1 MLRGKTVR
9 LRPVQEQD
17 LDFLYQM
24 HTDIE
29 NRGDF
34 FPVGVSSEPDFR
46 RNFQETGFW
55 EKNAGKL
62 LIVGGHDTIIG
73 HIEFFPTVSY
83 LDEIEL
89 AYHIYSSEHYGKGI
103 ATEAVQLMT
112 GYLFNRLKVNRIR
125 LIIHPDNLASQRVA
139 AKSGF
144 THESTARGAW
154 FHKGKSQDVEVFALL
169 REEFSVK

>member
-1 MLRGKTVR
+1 MPTLDIRMDVIRAIREWEADVVFG
-9 LRPVQEQD
+9 LRPND
-17 LDFLYQM
+17 Y
-24 HTDIE
+24 H
-29 NRGDF
+29 
-34 FPVGVSSEPDFR
+34 PDHR
-46 RNFQETGFW
+46 
-55 EKNAGKL
+55 NAGKL
-62 LIVGGHDTIIG
+62 VIVGGKDTIIG
-73 HIEFFPTVSY
+73 HIEFYPTTSY

-89 AYHIYSSEHYGKGI
+89 SYHIYSSEHYGKGI